1 MSTARP
7 IIPDIA
13 NARRFT
19 GLPTP
24 TNSTALLT
32 REVITRQARDRVRV
46 VADGAGVA
54 EAVFAPADMGTY
66 WLIDRI
72 TVSSDSVAAS
82 EARVYVGPVLDENL
96 TDFTSNGNLAIADES
111 SPILVPGGDEVRVVW
126 SSATA
131 AAVCVAVLQYRVGQ
145 QAPVLGLG

>member
-7 IIPDIA
+7 IIPNIV
-13 NARRFT
+13 NGRRLD
-19 GLPTP
+19 GLPTA
-24 TNSTALLT
+24 TRESALLT

-46 VADGAGVA
+46 TADAAGVA

-72 TVSSDSVAAS
+72 TVSSNSAAAT
-82 EARVYVGPVLDENL
+82 EARVYVGPVIDENL
-96 TDFTSNGNLAIADES
+96 TDYTANGNLAIADES

-126 SSATA
+126 SSATVGA
-131 AAVCVAVLQYRVGQ
+131 ICVAVLQYRVGQ
-145 QAPVLGLG
+145 QAPVLVG